1 MLHCGQL
8 DFNML
13 HKRLCFYLDV
23 CACVRVCVRT
33 HMLVSREK
41 TYHLL
46 LVLDIDLYSHKAA
59 KAILGSTEWRG
70 SDSEDSEEQAKSSVL

>member
-1 MLHCGQL
+1 
-8 DFNML
+8 
-13 HKRLCFYLDV
+13 
-23 CACVRVCVRT
+23 
-33 HMLVSREK
+33 MLVSREK